1 MKSAWRDSDFRPHW
15 HEAHKP
21 HPSNHGNK
29 PCFTI
34 CLHMSTKTFQKLFL
48 FVGMGVQTCFTMC
61 TYCEAIGPFHTE
73 SVSNVGRESVSD
85 LTLPSE
91 ERPGRASSTTAVL
104 TSLRSKGLPL
114 WVVTIL
120 LSIIASMPSIL
131 SFLAAAPC
139 PAHQRPT
146 QNPSTG
152 TALKSEETT
161 EPLHTRN
168 RRTLSVKNIRST
180 ELSPHFPLSPNYN
193 AALHR
198 PAPSAWNQARTRNQ
212 LSKNSA

>member
-1 MKSAWRDSDFRPHW
+1 
-15 HEAHKP
+15 
-21 HPSNHGNK
+21 
-29 PCFTI
+29 
-34 CLHMSTKTFQKLFL
+34 MSTKTFQKLFL
-48 FVGMGVQTCFTMC
+48 FVGMSVKACFTMC
-61 TYCEAIGPFHTE
+61 TYCETIGPFHME
-73 SVSNVGRESVSD
+73 SVSNVGLESVSD

-91 ERPGRASSTTAVL
+91 ERPGRASSTTAAP

-168 RRTLSVKNIRST
+168 RRTHSVKNIRST
-180 ELSPHFPLSPNYN
+180 RAFSSFPSLPELQRSLAPPGTFFRMESSAH
-193 AALHR
+193 AQ
-198 PAPSAWNQARTRNQ
+198 PAQQ
-212 LSKNSA
+212 E